1 MKNKYLFV
9 LMFLFLIFSMS
20 SLFALNNTFN
30 QGDVNRAYSC
40 LTDEINEKGCENL
53 GLGEQIFSVLST
65 GKCKTELLEASS
77 NEECWPSGN
86 CDIKSTSQAMLALE
100 EKGTVSDEA
109 KDWLLESTVPPRE
122 IDWFLQIESNYETS
136 CTINYET
143 NSNDRTTNVVFAE
156 DKKITSISG
165 GSCFSATNTGDYWLE
180 VSESCYGTEFQI
192 SCDQDF
198 LTSLLFQGS
207 SSSTIHVLDSASS
220 ASAGGTTAETVESSC
235 FSLSSNS
242 CDYEASLWATLTLDF
257 LDEEVKEYMP
267 YLISLAD
274 ETVNEKYLPHSFL
287 YYLTGESNYRSKVL
301 GQQISEKYW
310 LESQDKFYDTALALY
325 PFQSETLTEK
335 TNSLNWLLSEEVQG
349 EDGCWDNKNIKNTGF
364 LLYSLWP
371 EESSG
376 GSTSCEGANFYCMSG
391 GDCSDSGGDV
401 LDSYSCPG
409 ITKCCSVDQIQE
421 TCEEQGGDIC
431 SSNEQCSGYG
441 DSSASD
447 TKSGEVC
454 CTGGSCLPIQEQ
466 TACESQGGT
475 CRTSGCGSTE
485 DIIFSS
491 CSNLQEECCVP
502 ETTKEKSY
510 TWLWILFILI
520 ILTVVA
526 IFYKDKLRVMMLRFK
541 GKKGPGRGGPQRGG
555 PRPPRGMPP
564 EAPSMRQFQPRR
576 SHAPARRRPQG
587 EIDHVLKKLK
597 DMGR

>member
-1 MKNKYLFV
+1 
-9 LMFLFLIFSMS
+9 MS

-335 TNSLNWLLSEEVQG
+335 TNTMNWLLSEEVQG

-364 LLYSLWP
+364 LVYSLWP
-371 EESSG
+371 KESSG
-376 GSTSCEGANFYCMSG
+376 GGATSCEGANFFCMSG
-391 GDCSDSGGDV
+391 GDCADSGGDV

-409 ITKCCSVDQIQE
+409 ITKCCSVNQIQE
-421 TCEEQGGDIC
+421 TCEEKGGNVC
-431 SSNEQCSGYG
+431 FSNEQCSGYG

-447 TKSGEVC
+447 LRSGEIC
-454 CTGGSCLPIQEQ
+454 CTGGSCSPIPDQ
-466 TACESQGGT
+466 TACEAQGGT
-475 CRTSGCGSTE
+475 CRTYGCESSEEQGF
-485 DIIFSS
+485 FS
-491 CSNLQEECCVP
+491 CNAGQECCIT
-502 ETTKEKSY
+502 ETSKEKSY
-510 TWLWILFILI
+510 TWLWILAILI
-520 ILTVVA
+520 ILTIVA
-526 IFYKDKLRVMMLRFK
+526 IFYKDKLRVLMLRFK

-564 EAPSMRQFQPRR
+564 EAPLMRQFQPRR
-576 SHAPARRRPQG
+576 SHAPPRRRRPQG
-587 EIDHVLKKLK
+587 EVDHVLKKLK